1 MAVSKIHG
9 NIDTG
14 WKAIGGSWT
23 GATRK
28 HRVKNGICY
37 IAVATFNGDANPTF
51 TAGQWAVVG
60 ILPEGARPTETIY
73 GSCANRAGV
82 TAEVQIATDGKINI
96 NASQNTKNIAVN
108 ICFPI

>member
-14 WKAIGGSWT
+14 WNDIGGSWT

-28 HRVKNGICY
+28 YRVKNGICY
-37 IAVATFNGDANPTF
+37 ISVVTYSGDAHPTF

-60 ILPEGARPTETIY
+60 TLPVGARPPAIVY
-73 GSCANRAGV
+73 GSCANRSGV
-82 TAEVQIATDGKINI
+82 TAEVQITADGNIHI
-96 NASQNTKNIAVN
+96 NASQTTKNIALN